1 MRFYKLS
8 TLLLL
13 LILSVGCRST
23 KTLTSGVGIDEGMTT
38 KQIIKEV
45 GKQQAH
51 FKTLQAKVR
60 FDYTEGS
67 KSISHTV
74 TLRMEKDKTIWLNA
88 GVAGISLARALITQ
102 DNVKFYDKLN
112 NQYFDGDFSLL
123 TRLLGTEIDFEKVQ
137 NIFLG
142 EPIFNLKHDAYVTLP
157 NEESYVL
164 QPKNQRALF
173 ELFFLI
179 NPGFFKLDSQQLYQP
194 KENRMLQIDYKKY
207 QEVSKQIFPE
217 NIRII
222 AVEKNHEII
231 IDLDFNGISLNGE
244 VRFPFSIP
252 SGYKEIEL
260 E

>member
-1 MRFYKLS
+1 MRLYKIS
-8 TLLLL
+8 VLL
-13 LILSVGCRST
+13 LILTLSVGCRST
-23 KTLTSGVGIDEGMTT
+23 KTLTSNAVIDKSMTA
-38 KQIIKEV
+38 KQVIRENS
-45 GKQQAH
+45 KQDVR

-60 FDYTEGS
+60 IDYSEGNTS
-67 KSISHTV
+67 NGSTV
-74 TLRMEKDKTIWLNA
+74 NLRIEKDKVIWMSAPL
-88 GVAGISLARALITQ
+88 GIARLMITQ
-102 DNVKFYDKLN
+102 DSVRFYEKLN

-123 TRLLGTEIDFEKVQ
+123 TKILGTDIDFQKIQ
-137 NIFLG
+137 DIFLG
-142 EPIFNLKHDAYVTLP
+142 EPMFNLKDDTYMMVP

-164 QPKNQRALF
+164 QPKDQRALF

-179 NPGFFKLDSQQLYQP
+179 NPGFFKLDSQQLFQP
-194 KENRMLQIDYKKY
+194 QEKRMLQIDYKKY

-222 AVEKNHEII
+222 AVEKNNEII
-231 IDLDFNGISLNGE
+231 IDLDFKAISLNGE

>member
-1 MRFYKLS
+1 MRLYKLS
-8 TLLLL
+8 VLL
-13 LILSVGCRST
+13 LILGLSVGCRST
-23 KTLTSGVGIDEGMTT
+23 KTLTSNAGIDKNMTA
-38 KQIIKEV
+38 KQIIRENS
-45 GKQQAH
+45 KQNVR

-60 FDYTEGS
+60 VDYTEGNS
-67 KSISHTV
+67 SNGATV
-74 TLRMEKDKTIWLNA
+74 NLRIEKDKVIWMSAPL
-88 GVAGISLARALITQ
+88 GLARLMITQ
-102 DNVKFYDKLN
+102 DSVRFYEKLN

-123 TRLLGTEIDFEKVQ
+123 TKILGTEIDFEKIQ
-137 NIFLG
+137 NILLG
-142 EPIFNLKHDAYVTLP
+142 EAIFNLKDDTYIMVP

-164 QPKNQRALF
+164 QPKDQRALF

-179 NPGFFKLDSQQLYQP
+179 NPGFFKLDSQQLFQP
-194 KENRMLQIDYKKY
+194 NEKRMLQIDYKKY

-222 AVEKNHEII
+222 AVENNKEII
-231 IDLDFNGISLNGE
+231 IDLDLKAITLNGE

>member
-1 MRFYKLS
+1 MRLYKLS
-8 TLLLL
+8 VLL
-13 LILSVGCRST
+13 LILGLSVGCRST
-23 KTLTSGVGIDEGMTT
+23 KTLTSNAGIDKNMTA
-38 KQIIKEV
+38 KQIIRENS
-45 GKQQAH
+45 KQDVR

-60 FDYTEGS
+60 VDYTEGNS
-67 KSISHTV
+67 SNGATV
-74 TLRMEKDKTIWLNA
+74 NLRIEKDKVIWMSAPL
-88 GVAGISLARALITQ
+88 GLARLMITQ
-102 DNVKFYDKLN
+102 DSVRFYEKLN

-123 TRLLGTEIDFEKVQ
+123 TKILGTEIDFEKIQ
-137 NIFLG
+137 NILLG
-142 EPIFNLKHDAYVTLP
+142 EAIFNLKDDTYIMVP

-164 QPKNQRALF
+164 QPKDQRALF

-179 NPGFFKLDSQQLYQP
+179 NPGFFKLDSQQLFQP
-194 KENRMLQIDYKKY
+194 NEKRMLQIDYKKY

-222 AVEKNHEII
+222 AVENNKEII
-231 IDLDFNGISLNGE
+231 IDLDLKAITLNGE

>member
-1 MRFYKLS
+1 MRLYKLS
-8 TLLLL
+8 VLILLLS
-13 LILSVGCRST
+13 LSVGCRST
-23 KTLTSGVGIDEGMTT
+23 KTLTSSAAIDKSMSA
-38 KQIIKEV
+38 KQIIRENSKLEV
-45 GKQQAH
+45 R

-60 FDYTEGS
+60 IDYTEGNTS
-67 KSISHTV
+67 NGSTV
-74 TLRMEKDKTIWLNA
+74 NLRIEKDKVIWMSAPL
-88 GVAGISLARALITQ
+88 GLARLMITK
-102 DNVKFYDKLN
+102 DSVRFYEKLN

-123 TRLLGTEIDFEKVQ
+123 TKILGTDIDFEKIQ

-142 EPIFNLKHDAYVTLP
+142 EPIFNLKDDTYVLVP

-164 QPKNQRALF
+164 QPKDQRTIF

-179 NPGFFKLDSQQLYQP
+179 NPGFFKLDSQQLFQP
-194 KENRMLQIDYKKY
+194 LEKRMLQIDYKKY

-222 AVEKNHEII
+222 AVENNNEIT
-231 IDLDFNGISLNGE
+231 IDLDFKAITLNGE